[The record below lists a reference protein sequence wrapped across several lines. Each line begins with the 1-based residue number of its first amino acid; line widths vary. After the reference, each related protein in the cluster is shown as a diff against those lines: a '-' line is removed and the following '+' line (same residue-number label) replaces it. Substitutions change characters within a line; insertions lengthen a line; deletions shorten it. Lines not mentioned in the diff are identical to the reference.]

1 MGFLVGLIVN
11 VVLLSIAIGS
21 TLGPLFRIRP
31 FENERKPEEKVHN
44 ALVMKSLCNEFHE
57 FAQNKIGLNYTSE
70 LWDMIPLSIWL
81 GMSGVMSCIY
91 ITMALVC
98 LYAGSSAN

>member
-11 VVLLSIAIGS
+11 VVLLSIPIGS
-21 TLGPLFRIRP
+21 TLGSLFRIRP
-31 FENERKPEEKVHN
+31 FENQRKPEEKDNN

-57 FAQNKIGLNYTSE
+57 FAQNKIGLNYTGE

-81 GMSGVMSCIY
+81 GVSSIMSCIY
-91 ITMALVC
+91 IMMPLFC
-98 LYAGSSAN
+98 LYWIQC

>member
-11 VVLLSIAIGS
+11 VVLLSIPIGS

-31 FENERKPEEKVHN
+31 FENERKPEEKDHN
-44 ALVMKSLCNEFHE
+44 ALVMKSFCNEFHE
-57 FAQNKIGLNYTSE
+57 FVQNKIGLNYTSE

-81 GMSGVMSCIY
+81 GMSGP
-91 ITMALVC
+91 L
-98 LYAGSSAN
+98 

>member
-11 VVLLSIAIGS
+11 VVLLSIPIGS

-31 FENERKPEEKVHN
+31 FENERKPEKKDHN
-44 ALVMKSLCNEFHE
+44 ALVMKSFCNEFHE
-57 FAQNKIGLNYTSE
+57 FAQNKIGLNYTRE

-81 GMSGVMSCIY
+81 GHVWHIMMP
-91 ITMALVC
+91 LFC
-98 LYAGSSAN
+98 LYWIQC

>member
-11 VVLLSIAIGS
+11 VVLLSIPIGS
-21 TLGPLFRIRP
+21 TLGSLFGIRP
-31 FENERKPEEKVHN
+31 FENERKPEEKDHN
-44 ALVMKSLCNEFHE
+44 ALVMKSFCNEFHE

-81 GMSGVMSCIY
+81 GMSG
-91 ITMALVC
+91 TL
-98 LYAGSSAN
+98 